1 MESIASGW
9 YLVKM
14 HFDVLAGQPATPIQQ
29 HTQWRLLLAPD
40 APTAMA
46 RAAEIGTTEG
56 QIAMQNLQGLIRWQ
70 YHGASEIFPLDQ
82 LLDGAEIFSH
92 CTPTPNHA

>member
-1 MESIASGW
+1 MESIPSGW

-14 HFDVLAGQPATPIQQ
+14 NFDVLVGQPATPIQQ

-40 APTAMA
+40 VHTAMA
-46 RAAEIGTTEG
+46 RAEEIGRIEG
-56 QIAMQNLQGLIRWQ
+56 QIAMPPLQGLIQWQ

-92 CTPTPNHA
+92 CIPTPNHA